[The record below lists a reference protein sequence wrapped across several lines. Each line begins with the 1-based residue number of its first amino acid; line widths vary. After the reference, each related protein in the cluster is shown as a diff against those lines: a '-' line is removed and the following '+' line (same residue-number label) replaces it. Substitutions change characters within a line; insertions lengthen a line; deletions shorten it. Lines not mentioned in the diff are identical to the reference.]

1 MLLINDFMSKLI
13 LESLDSKRLEVLKE
27 LKAFSN
33 IGVLGGGT
41 ALALQIGHRIS
52 YDFDIFT
59 YELPSPYLW
68 TKAKKVFGSS
78 LHRTKDEEYQLD
90 ILTNSGVSITFFN
103 DDYQQLF
110 EPISTDYFDLMD
122 IRDIASNKAFTIGR
136 RPKWRD
142 YVDIYFILKENHLS
156 MSELIK
162 ISNKK
167 FGNGFSEKLFIEQ
180 LTYWGDITDFE
191 IKYLKNEI
199 DPKIVQDFLLTESQK
214 FLSNSLGSQVQK
226 GQ

>member
-1 MLLINDFMSKLI
+1 MLLINDFMSKLF
-13 LESLDSKRLEVLKE
+13 LESLDSKRLEVLKK
-27 LKAFSN
+27 LKTFSD

-59 YELPSPYLW
+59 HELPSPYLW

-78 LHRTKDEEYQLD
+78 LYRTKDEEYQLD
-90 ILTNSGVSITFFN
+90 ILTNGGVSITFFN
-103 DDYQQLF
+103 DDYKQLF

-142 YVDIYFILKENHLS
+142 YVDIYFILKENNLS
-156 MSELIK
+156 MSELIN

-199 DPKIVQDFLLTESQK
+199 DPKIVQNFLMTESQK
-214 FLSNSLGSQVQK
+214 FLSNSLGSQVQ
-226 GQ
+226 